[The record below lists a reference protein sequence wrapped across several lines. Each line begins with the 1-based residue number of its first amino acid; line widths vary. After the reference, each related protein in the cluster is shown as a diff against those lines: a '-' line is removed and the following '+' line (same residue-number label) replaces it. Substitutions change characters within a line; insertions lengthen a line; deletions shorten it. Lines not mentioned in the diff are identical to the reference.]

1 MMSSGS
7 IFLFSRKREAAF
19 FFPEMWRRNAT
30 VFYFPVQN
38 EISAPFNGRFGQGNA
53 RYSPSS
59 APPVAVW
66 RAAERHAMLTPQK
79 ETANADITGR

>member
-7 IFLFSRKREAAF
+7 IFYFPEKREAAF
-19 FFPEMWRRNAT
+19 FFREMWRLSEK

-38 EISAPFNGRFGQGNA
+38 DISTPFTGCFGQGNA
-53 RYSPSS
+53 RYSPFS